1 MRSTH
6 LFGDELTNTSGLAML
21 KQKSLFDAEYV
32 HFTGFRSWKKG
43 TVFPKWNRLEVLTV
57 RLLWQSTVLF
67 ESSYCTKFYLFTT

>member
-43 TVFPKWNRLEVLTV
+43 TVFPKWNVFISLPSSR
-57 RLLWQSTVLF
+57 STD
-67 ESSYCTKFYLFTT
+67 CATTLAVHSPV